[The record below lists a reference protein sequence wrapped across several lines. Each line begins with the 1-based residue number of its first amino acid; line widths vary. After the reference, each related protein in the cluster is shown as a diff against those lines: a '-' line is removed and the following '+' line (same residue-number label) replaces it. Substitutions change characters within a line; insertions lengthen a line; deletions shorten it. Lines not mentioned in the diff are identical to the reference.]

1 MALTEPTRAVQTC
14 LCRAFVWPEG
24 EAGDRRLGS
33 VVNLSMTSPSVAYT
47 PAGGSPMNN
56 GVLMDQ
62 SGDVSLS
69 INNAHLSVDVYP
81 YHEPGWLLCLVV
93 SAIT

>member
-1 MALTEPTRAVQTC
+1 MSL
-14 LCRAFVWPEG
+14 EG
-24 EAGDRRLGS
+24 DGGERRLAS
-33 VVNLSMTSPSVAYT
+33 VVSVSALSPGIADT
-47 PAGGSPMNN
+47 PIGGSPMNN
-56 GVLMDQ
+56 GILLDQ